1 MKRISTERE
10 KIMRSTNVNTN
21 WPLHAEAIDDE
32 PSPQSRIQQSQKL
45 FFAKKKSTLTKKVK
59 KTFELLFKRKQRI
72 CGNSRINQ

>member
-1 MKRISTERE
+1 
-10 KIMRSTNVNTN
+10 MRSTNVNTN